1 MRSKKDSFLY
11 PIWEKLES
19 NLSEEFALNELAF
32 FSTYSPWHFHRLFS
46 QFQSE
51 NVKDYVRRL
60 RLEKAAFEIK
70 TTSFPILEIAL
81 EAGYTSQEAFTKAF
95 RKTLGIT
102 PAAYRK
108 KFQTNPKNFGGLL
121 ALEPFGISSAD
132 ICIKKISSFHLLY
145 RRRIGPYHEM
155 PGFPEDP
162 TFLSAIYE
170 WLSKQKHSAHDQ
182 KWIGISQDDPDITEP
197 DKIRFDIGIP
207 VSPKIQVPHG
217 LGLQR
222 VEGGD
227 RVQIR
232 VRLPYDS
239 LPKVYEVIINEF
251 FPKFHRRLANLA
263 PFEVYLKRE
272 PRDAIVTDLYFAL
285 RDS

>member
-1 MRSKKDSFLY
+1 MYSKKESFLY

-19 NLSEEFALNELAF
+19 NLSKEFALNELAF

-70 TTSFPILEIAL
+70 TTSYPILEIAL
-81 EAGYTSQEAFTKAF
+81 ETGYTSQEAFTKAF

-108 KFQTNPKNFGGLL
+108 KFQTKQRNFGGLESL
-121 ALEPFGISSAD
+121 KIFGIGRED
-132 ICIKKISSFHLLY
+132 ISIKKISSFHLLY
-145 RRRIGPYHEM
+145 KRHIGPYEEM
-155 PGFPEDP
+155 PGFPKDL
-162 TFLSAIYE
+162 TFLKPFE
-170 WLSKQKHSAHDQ
+170 QWFTQQKQFSKDQ
-182 KWIGISQDDPDITEP
+182 KWIGISQDDPDITDP

-207 VSPKIQVPHG
+207 VSSRTQCPSG
-217 LGLQR
+217 LGIQI
-222 VEGGD
+222 VHGGE
-227 RVQIR
+227 RLQIR
-232 VRLPYDS
+232 VRLPYEK
-239 LPKVYEVIINEF
+239 LPEVYKSVINEF
-251 FPKFHRRLANLA
+251 FPKFHRRLANYA

-272 PRDAIVTDLYFAL
+272 PKETPITDLYFAL
-285 RDS
+285 RD